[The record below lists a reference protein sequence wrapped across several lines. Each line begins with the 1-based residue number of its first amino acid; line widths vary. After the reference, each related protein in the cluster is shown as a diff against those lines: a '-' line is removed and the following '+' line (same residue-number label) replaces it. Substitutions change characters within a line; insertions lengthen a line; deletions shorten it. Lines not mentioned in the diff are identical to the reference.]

1 MSTLTTEQQATRNEF
16 ATIRDRLND
25 KFRVTLRFRR
35 RVIGGVPAVGIDP
48 ENGDKD
54 RNLLEVWL
62 RKNLAD
68 KMTDEQIEEQVELTY
83 DEAYKDTEEEATTT
97 FKSDEFGIYIEGR
110 QVKAMLKEVGKRLG
124 FGKAVAGKRKSLR
137 QDLHE
142 ALHIDEDAIYLMRD
156 SACLQAPDGYEV
168 RPVQVMTAM
177 GPRTAIKKSA
187 FVERAEVEFTVR
199 ILNMVELK
207 EKHLKQILAHSQ
219 DQALGADRSQGFGKF
234 EVIEFEAIS

>member
-35 RVIGGVPAVGIDP
+35 RAIGGVPAVGIDP
-48 ENGDKD
+48 DAAGND
-54 RNLLEVWL
+54 RDLLAVWL
-62 RKNLAD
+62 AKNLAD
-68 KMTDEQIEEQVELTY
+68 HMTAEEIAEQVEHTY
-83 DEAYKDTEEEATTT
+83 AEVYRDAEAEATTT
-97 FKSDEFGIYIEGR
+97 FKSDDVGLYIEGR
-110 QVKAMLKEVGKRLG
+110 QCKAMIKEAGKRLG
-124 FGKAVAGKRKSLR
+124 LGKAVKGQRPSLR

-142 ALHIDEDAIYLMRD
+142 ACHVDEDAIYLVRD
-156 SACLQAPDGYEV
+156 GAVLRDVDGYEV

-187 FVERAEVEFTVR
+187 FVERAEVTFTVR
-199 ILNMVELK
+199 ILDRVMLKAVHLK
-207 EKHLKQILAHSQ
+207 EILAHAQ